1 MQITLVQTEVE
12 QALRDYVASR
22 LTLAEGTTFSIDLA
36 ATRGA
41 NGITATIDLI
51 EPGQAVPTA
60 VAQVTRS
67 TSSKPVA
74 VPVNSLAAHKPS
86 SEVQPDPATQA
97 PAAQENA
104 ATAQETGSVV
114 QEAEAGQVTD
124 GAEPPEVI
132 AEVEAAPAPA
142 TAPKSLFGGL
152 QRPKN
157 S

>member
-51 EPGQAVPTA
+51 EPGQVAPTA

-67 TSSKPVA
+67 TNIKPVA
-74 VPVNSLAAHKPS
+74 VAAVKAV

-97 PAAQENA
+97 SAAQENA

-114 QEAEAGQVTD
+114 QEAEAGQVT
-124 GAEPPEVI
+124 GEAEQTE
-132 AEVEAAPAPA
+132 ATSQVEAAPA
-142 TAPKSLFGGL
+142 TTPKSLFGGL